1 VITLTV
7 QETELNFEHSLV
19 SLSNWEAEYEKP
31 FFTPNKEEETKTSE
45 QLLKYFEFMLVGES
59 KKNRH
64 LIQLL
69 THDQQL
75 RLTHYMQKSRT
86 ATTVREIQTVR
97 GPRENPTSELIYYW
111 MVAFKIPFQPTE
123 EWHLNRLLMLIRV
136 CGIKQAPPPKGLKN
150 RAKLAQSMREINEQR
165 RQKYGTSG

>member
-7 QETELNFEHSLV
+7 QEVKLNFEHSLV
-19 SLSNWEAEYEKP
+19 SLSEWEAEYEKP
-31 FFTPNKEEETKTSE
+31 FFTPMKGEEEKTE
-45 QLLKYFEFMLVGES
+45 AELLKYFEFMLVGCEEH
-59 KKNRH
+59 RH

-69 THDQQL
+69 TPEQQL
-75 RLTHYMQKSRT
+75 RLANYINKPRT
-86 ATTVREIQTVR
+86 ATTIREIQQAR

-111 MVAFKIPFQPTE
+111 MVSFKIPFQPTE
-123 EWHLNRLLMLIRV
+123 TWHLNRLLMLVRV
-136 CGIKQAPPPKGLKN
+136 CGVKQAPPPKGRQN